1 MKKIGMID
9 YYLSEWHAN
18 NYPAWISEANAA
30 LGTDYEVTYA
40 WAEMD
45 VSPVDGVTTEQ
56 WCRKNGV
63 TRCDTISRV
72 CELSDVLMILAP
84 SDPQTHLKYVKEVF
98 PFGKRTYVD
107 KTFASDL
114 SMAEE
119 IFEIAGKY
127 GTPFFSS
134 SALRFATEVGS
145 LPEVEKLMTVG
156 GGTNFAEYIIHLAE
170 MNVAVLKDPVRKVR
184 VTRKGS
190 QRVCD
195 LITDSGKEATVLYA
209 VCAPYMIAGE
219 TEDNRSVGGRVKSEF
234 FKELVSSILRFFEN
248 GATPFDRKETLE
260 VMRLRDLLIRADE
273 NSGEWICR

>member
-1 MKKIGMID
+1 MKKIGIID

-18 NYPAWISEANAA
+18 NYPAWISEANAV
-30 LGTDYEVTYA
+30 LGTDYEVAYA
-40 WAEMD
+40 WAEKD
-45 VSPVDGVTTEQ
+45 VSPVDGVSTEQ
-56 WCRKNGV
+56 WCQKNGV

-72 CELSDVLMILAP
+72 CELSDVIMILAP

-98 PFGKRTYVD
+98 TFGKRTYVD

-114 SMAEE
+114 SMAKE
-119 IFEIAGKY
+119 IFEIAEKY

-145 LPEVEKLMTVG
+145 LPKVEKLMTVG
-156 GGTNFAEYIIHLAE
+156 GGDNFAEYIIHLAE
-170 MNVAVLKDPVRKVR
+170 MNVAALKDPVSKVR

-195 LITDSGKEATVLYA
+195 LITASGKEATVLYA
-209 VCAPYMIAGE
+209 VRAPYMIVGE
-219 TEDNRSVGGRVKSEF
+219 TEDGRSVGGRVKSEF

-248 GATPFDRKETLE
+248 GVTPFDIKETLE

-273 NSGEWICR
+273 NNGEWISE

>member
-1 MKKIGMID
+1 MKKIGIID

-18 NYPAWISEANAA
+18 NYPAWISEANAV
-30 LGTDYEVTYA
+30 LGTEYEVAYA
-40 WAEMD
+40 WAEKD
-45 VSPVDGVTTEQ
+45 VSPVDGVSTEQ
-56 WCRKNGV
+56 WCQKNGV

-72 CELSDVLMILAP
+72 CELSDVIMILAP

-114 SMAEE
+114 SMAKE
-119 IFEIAGKY
+119 IFEIAEKY

-145 LPEVEKLMTVG
+145 LPKVEKLMTVG
-156 GGTNFAEYIIHLAE
+156 GGDNFAEYIIHLAE
-170 MNVAVLKDPVRKVR
+170 MNVAALKDPVSKVR
-184 VTRKGS
+184 VTRKGN
-190 QRVCD
+190 QRICD

-209 VCAPYMIAGE
+209 VRAPYMIVGE
-219 TEDNRSVGGRVKSEF
+219 TEDGRSVGGRVKSEF

-248 GATPFDRKETLE
+248 GVTPFDIKETLE

-273 NSGEWICR
+273 NNGEWISE